1 MSHIAKAFKDVR
13 QRMMS
18 QHSESD
24 ISLGTAAFTTILCF
38 LEAQA
43 LINAKFANHKSFSA

>member
-1 MSHIAKAFKDVR
+1 
-13 QRMMS
+13 MMS
-18 QHSESD
+18 QHGESD